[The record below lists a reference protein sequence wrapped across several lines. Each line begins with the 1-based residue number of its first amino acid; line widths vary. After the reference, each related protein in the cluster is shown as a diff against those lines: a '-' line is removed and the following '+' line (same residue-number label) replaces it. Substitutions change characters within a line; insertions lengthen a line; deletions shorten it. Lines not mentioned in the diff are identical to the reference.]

1 MNKHL
6 LGIHTAYPE
15 KYSPEILF
23 PISRKESRE
32 KIGIKNQMP
41 FNGLDIWNAWEFS
54 WLGKNGIPRV
64 GKITI
69 KIPADSENIVESK
82 SLKLYL
88 SSFTMVQHNSLSELT
103 QLIKNDLDVITQSS
117 IRIDIETNVNAG
129 SLNPKPLPGL
139 CIDKKLKEFSEKKSP
154 EPQLLRVCGKKNINE
169 ILHSHLLKSNCP
181 ITNQPD
187 TGSLLIQYQGKQIE
201 SSTLL
206 RYILSFRQHNDFHE
220 SCVEKIFV
228 DIKEFC
234 KTESLAVQAFY
245 SRRGGIDINPF
256 RSDAK
261 IKAADIRT
269 WRQ

>member
-6 LGIHTAYPE
+6 LGIPTAFPE
-15 KYSPEILF
+15 KYSPEILS
-23 PISRKESRE
+23 PIPRKESRE

-69 KIPADSENIVESK
+69 KIPADSKNIVESK

-88 SSFTMVQHNSLSELT
+88 SSFTLAQHNSLSELT

-117 IRIDIETNVNAG
+117 ICIDIEMNVNAE
-129 SLNPKPLPGL
+129 SFNPKPLPGL
-139 CIDKKLKEFSEKKSP
+139 CIDKKLKQFIEKKSP
-154 EPQLLRVCGKKNINE
+154 EPQLLKVCGKKNVNE

-187 TGSLLIQYQGKQIE
+187 TGSLLIQSHGKQIE
-201 SSTLL
+201 PSTLL
-206 RYILSFRQHNDFHE
+206 HYILSYRQHNDFHE
-220 SCVEKIFV
+220 SCVEKIFI
-228 DIKEFC
+228 DIKEYC
-234 KTESLAVQAFY
+234 KTESLSVQAFY
-245 SRRGGIDINPF
+245 NRRGGIDINPF

-261 IKAADIRT
+261 IKAEDIRI